1 MGGRFSA
8 AILVAAVT
16 VGAAGAAAA
25 EENPIYLPITDLLPG
40 LVNAGGQDRGIPCPK
55 GKPRCVDRTLK
66 RMRRLQR
73 RDGCDHKGLFL
84 SNYIVVTR
92 EYARIARTGT
102 RRRPRHSD
110 HFEDPA
116 WLAREDALFAK
127 QYFVV
132 RRHWREGRRDLVPEA
147 WRIALGEADARSMT
161 GLGDLLLGIS
171 AHVNNDMPFMIA
183 GVGLRDK
190 RGRSHKVDHDRFNR
204 ALSDS
209 FDDVL
214 EDVAARYDP
223 AANLDV
229 PGTELEK
236 TAIYQLLALQREAVW
251 RNAER
256 LESARTNAERRQVAR
271 SIEDHAALQSR
282 LLLPLFRSPDGS
294 VERDAYCRAQLG

>member
-1 MGGRFSA
+1 MRGRVIA

-16 VGAAGAAAA
+16 VGAAGVAAA
-25 EENPIYLPITDLLPG
+25 EENPIFLPITDLLPG

-55 GKPRCVDRTLK
+55 GSPRCVDRTLK

-84 SNYIVVTR
+84 GNYIVVTR
-92 EYARIARTGT
+92 EYERIARTADG
-102 RRRPRHSD
+102 RHSGY
-110 HFEDPA
+110 FEDPA

-132 RRHWREGRRDLVPEA
+132 RRHWREGRRARVPEA

-183 GVGLRDK
+183 GVGLRDQ

-223 AANLDV
+223 AANVDV

-256 LESARTNAERRQVAR
+256 LESARTDAERRQVAR
-271 SIEDHAALQSR
+271 SIEDYAALQSR
-282 LLLPLFRSPDGS
+282 MLLPLFRSPDRS
-294 VERDAYCRAQLG
+294 AARDAYCRAQLG